1 MFETGEMRDMR
12 DEMGMR
18 CGMKGGGR
26 GKIAARKNTRITY
39 NSIHRFNAHS
49 KQHATLLYYYSTIL

>member
-26 GKIAARKNTRITY
+26 GKVAPRKNTRIITTVY
-39 NSIHRFNAHS
+39 IDSTHIVNNTCYS
-49 KQHATLLYYYSTIL
+49 TLLL